1 MIVNLAMLIYVVLVL
16 SALAKF
22 YFYYNIRGSILVL
35 AAIIPALLVAVL
47 PFLFIY
53 HIVRDKETGMLVKL
67 TSSIRAFFDCII
79 DYPVNVGVSAVCLNP
94 SYNSENI
101 ENPYC
106 NEVPEVDTDTGMIS
120 SFAGSVGKILSCFCH
135 AREAHS

>member
-35 AAIIPALLVAVL
+35 AAIIPTLLVVVL

-53 HIVRDKETGMLVKL
+53 HIIRDKGTGMLVKI
-67 TSSIRAFFDCII
+67 TSSIRAFFNCII
-79 DYPVNVGVSAVCLNP
+79 DYPVNVGVAAVCLNKGH
-94 SYNSENI
+94 NSEGL

-106 NEVPEVDTDTGMIS
+106 NEDPEVDTDTGIIS

-135 AREAHS
+135 AREAA